1 MTSPILLAY
10 ALNPQGAQPLEG
22 DMLTHAIAANQ
33 TVWVH
38 LKALSAEAKPWLHRF
53 LGEEEALAIRSL
65 LTAKSRP
72 HAEVVGKGLLLVLR
86 GVNLNPHAHA
96 SDMVSLRI
104 WIQDQLIITLE
115 RRPVQAIQDLQHQ
128 IEAQHPPY
136 TACEFIPAL
145 IDCLFNNLEPV
156 LHTLDYEINRME
168 TTHLQF
174 VGTQAN
180 GQIPDLRKETLVFR
194 RHLNAERE
202 ALKTLLQSEHPL
214 FQHHKSRKL
223 LKEQLNRL
231 THYVEDLEMI
241 QERSQIVQ
249 DELRHRLNDRI
260 NTSNYWLSLAS
271 AVSIP
276 LMFMTGLWGMN
287 IDTGIPLS
295 RTPYGFWLVAGI
307 SILMSSIFFLWI
319 KQQNKM

>member
-1 MTSPILLAY
+1 
-10 ALNPQGAQPLEG
+10 
-22 DMLTHAIAANQ
+22 
-33 TVWVH
+33 
-38 LKALSAEAKPWLHRF
+38 
-53 LGEEEALAIRSL
+53 
-65 LTAKSRP
+65 
-72 HAEVVGKGLLLVLR
+72 
-86 GVNLNPHAHA
+86 
-96 SDMVSLRI
+96 
-104 WIQDQLIITLE
+104 
-115 RRPVQAIQDLQHQ
+115 
-128 IEAQHPPY
+128 
-136 TACEFIPAL
+136 
-145 IDCLFNNLEPV
+145 
-156 LHTLDYEINRME
+156 ME

>member
-145 IDCLFNNLEPV
+145 IDCLFKIMKLIVWKRPTCNL
-156 LHTLDYEINRME
+156 
-168 TTHLQF
+168 
-174 VGTQAN
+174 
-180 GQIPDLRKETLVFR
+180 
-194 RHLNAERE
+194 
-202 ALKTLLQSEHPL
+202 
-214 FQHHKSRKL
+214 
-223 LKEQLNRL
+223 
-231 THYVEDLEMI
+231 
-241 QERSQIVQ
+241 
-249 DELRHRLNDRI
+249 
-260 NTSNYWLSLAS
+260 
-271 AVSIP
+271 
-276 LMFMTGLWGMN
+276 
-287 IDTGIPLS
+287 
-295 RTPYGFWLVAGI
+295 
-307 SILMSSIFFLWI
+307 
-319 KQQNKM
+319 